1 VTHLRN
7 PDTTKSKIAP
17 QVRFL
22 SKSRLIAF
30 RQCPKR
36 LWLEVHHPELRED
49 STSTQASFL
58 VGHQVGDIAKRIY
71 DAEGTGSVID
81 VKTEGYDK
89 AFARSAQLLGKSRE
103 PIFEAGFRA
112 AGALAFADVM
122 LPQGRKGQTAWRM
135 VEVKSSTSVKDYHR
149 EDVAVQTFIAQAAGV
164 NLKSVAVACIDS
176 GWVYPGEGDYRG
188 LLTETDLTEEAL
200 SRSAEVKGWIA
211 EAQRVA
217 AQPVEPE
224 IKMGA
229 HCSVPFDC
237 GFCNYC
243 NRSNPQP
250 EHPLDWL
257 PHFSATKREQLAQ
270 QGVTE
275 MREVPDEMLNE
286 RQLLVKQH
294 TLAKTVFFDAAG
306 AAFDLESYGFPAR
319 FLDFETIQFAV
330 PIWKGTR
337 PYQQIPFQFSLHVVS
352 EPRRISQEAFL
363 DISGNDPSAPFVKA
377 LITACGKRGPIF
389 AYNATFERSRI
400 NELADRFPRFVND
413 LSAIATR
420 VVDLLPIARNRY
432 YHPRQQGSWS
442 IKAILPAAVPEL
454 NYENLSG
461 VKDGGMAMAA
471 YCEAIQPGTTAQR
484 KSEIKDQLLSYCRL
498 DTFAMVRLWQFFNGR
513 NEPALTDVV

>member
-1 VTHLRN
+1 M
-7 PDTTKSKIAP
+7 
-17 QVRFL
+17 RFL
-22 SKSRLIAF
+22 SKSRIIAF

-49 STSTQASFL
+49 SAGTQASFL

-71 DAEGTGSVID
+71 DSKGTGSVID
-81 VKTEGYDK
+81 VKNEGYDK
-89 AFARSAQLLGKSRE
+89 AFARSAELLAESSA
-103 PIFEAGFRA
+103 PIFEAGFRS

-122 LPQGRKGQTAWRM
+122 LPKGKKGQTAWRM

-164 NLKSVAVACIDS
+164 KLKSVAVACIDS
-176 GWVYPGEGDYRG
+176 AWVYPGEENYQG

-217 AQPVEPE
+217 AEPVEPE

-257 PHFSATKREQLAQ
+257 PHFSSAKRDQLAQ
-270 QGVTE
+270 QGVIE
-275 MREVPDEMLNE
+275 LREVPDEMLNE
-286 RQLLVKQH
+286 RQRLVKQH
-294 TLAKTVFFDAAG
+294 TLANSVFFDAAG
-306 AAFDLESYGFPAR
+306 AAADLAAHGLPTF

-337 PYQQIPFQFSLHVVS
+337 PYQQIPFQFSLHAILA
-352 EPRRISQEAFL
+352 PGRLSQQAFL
-363 DISGNDPSAPFVKA
+363 DLSGVDPSESFANA
-377 LITACGKRGPIF
+377 LVTACGKRGPIF
-389 AYNATFERSRI
+389 VYNAAFEKSRI
-400 NELADRFPRFVND
+400 AELAKRFPKLARP
-413 LSAIATR
+413 LSAITAR

-432 YHPRQQGSWS
+432 YNPSQQGSWS
-442 IKAILPAAVPEL
+442 IKAVLPAAVPEL
-454 NYENLSG
+454 NYEDLTG
-461 VKDGGMAMAA
+461 VKDGAMAMAA
-471 YCEAIQPGTTAQR
+471 YCEAIQPSVTEER
-484 KSEIKDQLLSYCRL
+484 KAEIQKQLLGYCRL

-513 NEPALTDVV
+513 NEPALADVL